1 MNGLLAAVPGARHLS
16 LANYSFFGRVTPSLL
31 CCAPSSLRVPPPLYG
46 VFHRM
51 QRDMEAHQG
60 PYGTFEGS
68 AMQETLSG
76 GAAVP

>member
-1 MNGLLAAVPGARHLS
+1 MYDRRNYANSRNALERHRHDAA
-16 LANYSFFGRVTPSLL
+16 
-31 CCAPSSLRVPPPLYG
+31 
-46 VFHRM
+46 RM

-76 GAAVP
+76 GAAMP